1 MDGLRVRERLGFA
14 DIVTLSNAAVG
25 IVAAAVAFSAPAL
38 AARLLL
44 LAAIADALDG
54 ITARTMGSSD
64 VGPLLDAITDVI
76 SFGATPALFVYV
88 VTADA
93 WGWRDGGLVAA
104 PPAQAAA
111 VLGVATF
118 FAVMSIVRTALYAK
132 HFTEDHTRPGVQ
144 NTLAATILAA
154 AYLAGLSWVP
164 GLLVGTVVLSVAM
177 VVPVPYPKLSA
188 RDAAVMGVVQFGA
201 VLAPSALGRVLPRAL
216 LVAAFAYLLLAPRFY
231 WER

>member
-14 DIVTLSNAAVG
+14 DVVTLSNAAVG
-25 IVAAAVAFSAPAL
+25 IVAAVVAFSAPAL

-64 VGPLLDAITDVI
+64 VGPLLDAITDVV
-76 SFGATPALFVYV
+76 SFGAT
-88 VTADA
+88 
-93 WGWRDGGLVAA
+93 
-104 PPAQAAA
+104 A

>member
-1 MDGLRVRERLGFA
+1 
-14 DIVTLSNAAVG
+14 
-25 IVAAAVAFSAPAL
+25 
-38 AARLLL
+38 
-44 LAAIADALDG
+44 
-54 ITARTMGSSD
+54 MGSSD
-64 VGPLLDAITDVI
+64 VGPLLDAITDVV

-88 VTADA
+88 VTAEA
-93 WGWRDGGLVAA
+93 WGWRDGGLMAA

-132 HFTEDHTRPGVQ
+132 YFTEDHTRPGVQ

-154 AYLAGLSWVP
+154 AYLAGFSWVP

-177 VVPVPYPKLSA
+177 VAPVPYPKLSA
-188 RDAAVMGVVQFGA
+188 RDASVMGVVQFGA
-201 VLAPSALGRVLPRAL
+201 VLAPAALGQLLPRAL
-216 LVAAFAYLLLAPRFY
+216 LVAALTYLVLAPRFY